1 MGNFVY
7 IYPTHGHLHW
17 TFWQNISQHKVY
29 VCTLWWWPEE
39 NIRYTFF
46 RQSTTFTKLGIAF
59 VLGLQTLLLQ
69 DFSEI
74 YRLKGLK
81 PKNKGHT
88 NFYECCDLTK
98 KVYLVWCEKKQ
109 AQNDAIKIP
118 WTRGKRWSRIS
129 EHLSCKS

>member
-74 YRLKGLK
+74 YQLKGLK
-81 PKNKGHT
+81 PKNKGHM
-88 NFYECCDLTK
+88 NVYECYDLTK
-98 KVYLVWCEKKQ
+98 KVYLKYLCIIVSE
-109 AQNDAIKIP
+109 NSLFSLSFLTINIIEYLLIN
-118 WTRGKRWSRIS
+118 IS
-129 EHLSCKS
+129 L